1 MYLRP
6 DDKGPQLRDGLALRI
21 AIFSTVSAVLFGILF
36 FRLWFLQILNGEEF
50 LAEANSNR
58 TREFRVSAPR
68 GNILDRD
75 GDILVA
81 NRVSLALQVNPQK
94 LPEIESHR
102 RAELEQLAELTHT
115 TLPQLRRTMQ
125 EELRLA
131 PGVPVTLRRD

>member
-21 AIFSTVSAVLFGILF
+21 AIFGTVSAVLLGVLF
-36 FRLWFLQILNGEEF
+36 FRLWHLQILNGEEY

-68 GNILDRD
+68 GNILDRK

-81 NRVSLALQVNPQK
+81 NRVSLALQVNPLK
-94 LPEIESHR
+94 LPEDEER
-102 RAELEQLAELTHT
+102 RHAELDQLAELIHMT
-115 TLPQLRRTMQ
+115 PPKLRRTMQ
-125 EELRLA
+125 EELKLA
-131 PGVPVTLRRD
+131 